1 MPSSTFYATLEELE
15 KMRQQ
20 ERSDNKIDLGLGR
33 ETLYGKN
40 ADNYRALQSLA
51 LQNEGN
57 LALGEQKNLGALNLQ
72 NATNQGEYAKQNL
85 ANIGL
90 INRQELENA
99 NKIATQGLANTNAI
113 NLAKIEAAN
122 NRAINNSKNDT
133 ASIIAGMQYG
143 IGGSEDRR
151 TNSVAEQNRLNRELQ
166 SKELDFKPIKDEL
179 GNIVDYQQ
187 VNKYQ
192 QPSVLES
199 MGMNSNYST
208 QPKVDPRAASIEKFK
223 SYTAEQAPA
232 ISKYMASLNQSDLA
246 DFVSILKETGN
257 TELLN
262 ALFKKENNPLTGGNG
277 W

>member
-1 MPSSTFYATLEELE
+1 MSSFYSALEELDR
-15 KMRQQ
+15 MRQK
-20 ERSDNKIDLGLGR
+20 ERFDNRVNLGMGK

-40 ADNYRALQSLA
+40 ADNYRALQNIA

-72 NATNQGEYAKQNL
+72 NAVNQGEYAKQNL

-99 NKIATQGLANTNAI
+99 NKIAIQGLANTNAV
-113 NLAKIEAAN
+113 NLANIEAAN
-122 NRAINNSKNDT
+122 NRLINNSKNDT

-143 IGGSEDRR
+143 IGGSEDRKI
-151 TNSVAEQNRLNRELQ
+151 NSMVEQNRLNRKLQ
-166 SKELDFKPIKDEL
+166 SQELDFKPIKDEL

-199 MGMNSNYST
+199 IGMNSNLSN
-208 QPKVDPRAASIEKFK
+208 QPKIDSRVASIERFK
-223 SYTAEQAPA
+223 SYTADQAPM
-232 ISKYMASLNQSDLA
+232 IKKYMSSLNDNDLE